1 LNSGAAVA
9 DVVVVAAV
17 AAAVVVVVDVETTI
31 MMMCFLR
38 VGETNSLGRLNQQQL
53 ITYFAVETME
63 MTETR
68 TTRETSAAE
77 KERMLFPLL

>member
-1 LNSGAAVA
+1 MNSGAVVA
-9 DVVVVAAV
+9 DVVVA

-38 VGETNSLGRLNQQQL
+38 VGETNSLGRQNQQQL
-53 ITYFAVETME
+53 ITCFAVETME

>member
-1 LNSGAAVA
+1 LNSGAVVA
-9 DVVVVAAV
+9 DVVVA

-38 VGETNSLGRLNQQQL
+38 VGETNSLGRQNQQQL
-53 ITYFAVETME
+53 ITCFAVETME